1 MSDIKRMPPVH
12 PGEILREDFMKPRD
26 LSSYALAQALNVP
39 QTRIN
44 DIVLERRGITADTAR
59 RLAAYFGT
67 TIKVWTG
74 LQARFE
80 VEVDRDRLS
89 DEQLLQ
95 EVQIS
100 SNGLS

>member
-1 MSDIKRMPPVH
+1 MSAKRRMPPVH
-12 PGEILREDFMKPRD
+12 PGEILREDFMKPRG
-26 LSSYALAQALNVP
+26 LSSYALAHAINVP

-67 TIKVWTG
+67 TVRVWTG

-80 VEVDRDRLS
+80 VEVERDRLS
-89 DEQLLQ
+89 DDELLE
-95 EVQIS
+95 EVQS
-100 SNGLS
+100 LSTN